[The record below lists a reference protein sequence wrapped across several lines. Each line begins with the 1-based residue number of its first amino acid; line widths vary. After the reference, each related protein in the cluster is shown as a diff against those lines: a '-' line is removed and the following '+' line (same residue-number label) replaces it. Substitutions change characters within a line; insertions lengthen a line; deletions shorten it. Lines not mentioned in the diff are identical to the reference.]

1 MPPTVH
7 LPARRQ
13 RRLVCCSALLV
24 ALPAAACGGSP
35 QPPAQSTPAVVA
47 STSVATSSTA
57 TSTASTTTNST
68 PSSTITPPPSS
79 AAVTSGP
86 PPATGGNT
94 LSACSTSELSLAQA
108 ENYSAHGQI
117 DIVFTLTNEA
127 STPCTLTGYP
137 GVSFLN
143 GAGSQVGPDA
153 TRHQSPE
160 PAVTLAP
167 NARAAFQEVDPQAAC
182 PDSPRGTQIR
192 VFPPN
197 QTASLSLPVQVYVCR
212 PSITAVSP
220 YTLNMPPLI
229 N

>member
-7 LPARRQ
+7 LPVRRH

-24 ALPAAACGGSP
+24 ALPATACGGSP

-47 STSVATSSTA
+47 PTSVTTSSTA
-57 TSTASTTTNST
+57 TSTASTSTNFT
-68 PSSTITPPPSS
+68 PASTITPPPSS
-79 AAVTSGP
+79 AVTSGP
-86 PPATGGNT
+86 PPAAGGNT
-94 LSACSTSELSLAQA
+94 SSACSTSELSLAQA
-108 ENYSAHGQI
+108 ENYSAHGQN

-197 QTASLSLPVQVYVCR
+197 QTASLSIPVQLYVCR

-220 YTLNMPPLI
+220 YTPNMPPLI